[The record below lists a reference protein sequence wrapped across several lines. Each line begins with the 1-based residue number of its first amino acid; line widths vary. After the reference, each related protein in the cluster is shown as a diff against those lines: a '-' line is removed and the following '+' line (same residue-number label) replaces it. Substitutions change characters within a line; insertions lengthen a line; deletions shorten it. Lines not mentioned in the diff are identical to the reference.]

1 MLFFRFTFQYHT
13 GLSQLGD
20 AYIGWTQCK
29 PHITSHVTQY
39 AIQQNSVC
47 KTAATD
53 KKSKSLR
60 QCMILLQMNVFVCV
74 YVRNSRKI
82 NWREKNSYDGF
93 SVDSS
98 TVINNRFYR
107 SFLML
112 TRHEVYK
119 KGDFDVHTNELI
131 IKFKTD
137 KISHLW
143 HTFIRTYHADYV
155 RNKTTKNSTRAY
167 STHIILHAFM
177 ESAGRH
183 ARMPV
188 ACLLISCVF
197 LTTKWEPFQS
207 SWMDEPPFECHIR
220 RYNFLSCVIWCF
232 HVHISKIV

>member
-1 MLFFRFTFQYHT
+1 
-13 GLSQLGD
+13 
-20 AYIGWTQCK
+20 
-29 PHITSHVTQY
+29 
-39 AIQQNSVC
+39 
-47 KTAATD
+47 
-53 KKSKSLR
+53 
-60 QCMILLQMNVFVCV
+60 MNVFVCV

-155 RNKTTKNSTRAY
+155 RNKTTKKSTRAY

-188 ACLLISCVF
+188 ACLYHVCFWPLNENRFKVAEWTNLHSNVTLGVIIFWAVSYDAFMYTFRKLSNYYCLTILPVITNYTLKLHLFRFMLRRSLAWLIFRYF
-197 LTTKWEPFQS
+197 LWFSQPT
-207 SWMDEPPFECHIR
+207 
-220 RYNFLSCVIWCF
+220 
-232 HVHISKIV
+232 